1 MNAANGLSAASYDT
15 ASSTAATSAKP
26 SRNKRRLKPTI
37 RSIAKKIRTPQ
48 PRPDQCL
55 TPNCH
60 GPNFKRGLCSR
71 CDSERRKYQ
80 KAHPEITD
88 QVLVDAKVLAP
99 KTSPPG
105 RQPNTTERDPLWLP
119 FAAVALAK
127 RRGRKSPLATE
138 SSTD

>member
-1 MNAANGLSAASYDT
+1 MTDTNGPSADSHDT
-15 ASSTAATSAKP
+15 ESSTAVTSANP
-26 SRNKRRLKPTI
+26 SSHKRMPKPTI
-37 RSIAKKIRTPQ
+37 RTIAKKIRTPQ

-80 KAHPEITD
+80 KTHPEITD

-127 RRGRKSPLATE
+127 RRSKT
-138 SSTD
+138 SSTE